1 MPLLGSVKVFRGDT
15 AVDIEVLRRATEVVF
30 GSEREEQECQK
41 LDWLLYEQV
50 CNVLSGASASF
61 YVIEDW
67 WPNRTK
73 AVEADE
79 TALKPAVVS
88 ALQSL
93 LVGPYAQRSIA
104 IEVYRGLGQDRAEG
118 LGPIRIY
125 GNEVLT
131 IQKLV
136 GLVAAAA

>member
-1 MPLLGSVKVFRGDT
+1 MPLLGSVKVYRGDT
-15 AVDIEVLRRATEVVF
+15 AVDIEVLRRATDVALD
-30 GSEREEQECQK
+30 SEREEQEYQK
-41 LDWLLYEQV
+41 LDWLLHEKV
-50 CNVLSGASASF
+50 HNVLSDANASF
-61 YVIEDW
+61 YVNEDW
-67 WPNRTK
+67 SPNQTK

-79 TALKPAVVS
+79 AALKPAVVS

-93 LVGPYAQRSIA
+93 LVGPYAQWSIA
-104 IEVYRGLGQDRAEG
+104 IEVYRGFGQDHAED

-136 GLVAAAA
+136 GLVADAA